1 MSVSQGRMCITLKP
15 TTGYNRLQ
23 PHVHHVHHVPAIR
36 DGSLIQTFRSI
47 PSSSLLETLW
57 SSTVPMAPWN
67 PNTLKPFLQEPF
79 LRHFERFY
87 SFQSNLAC
95 PFSQGL
101 IGQVPGSR
109 NTDHIRLHGFQMIS
123 DDFRWFQM
131 ISDEFRW
138 FQSFWQHVMQSQ
150 FFERLESVS
159 KYEVLIQLLAA
170 RGFLVYAVVRK
181 HSGEDWIKQ
190 KLHGLGA
197 AHVFLSSEDI
207 RGRLEE
213 LERALPQ
220 LALDGVGGA
229 ATNQL
234 VQALAKTGDLVCF
247 GVAGGSNQQA
257 VTLATG
263 KKWKG
268 SLLQFSF
275 DEWLNR
281 DVATNS
287 RILNDMLLEVTELV
301 KQKKMQFVI
310 KEYTTERFNMA
321 VLNAKQIGRTH
332 AVVLHLPR
340 LQENPSR
347 NAEGQALAVP
357 ETSLEKDHVSR
368 HNRSWDLDF
377 LQWEDT
383 NADEEIE
390 WRIQKE
396 KNLFQKV
403 PHPAGAIQKFVEAPP
418 TAIAQELGCSAE
430 KAEAVLFWLPGRGE
444 IPQEHAHWLETLC
457 VNREL
462 RVLILEPHQLEQ
474 DLKWQLGPKRCNP
487 KDHQNSSKL
496 IKYPQITHQTHQNTN
511 PFWSFCIS
519 PVLKAMEI
527 RYDMRLGCNIDGDF
541 AQFLQRCSLEW
552 TRVVSF
558 IQAVSGQTM
567 MPCRFD
573 SNL

>member
-1 MSVSQGRMCITLKP
+1 
-15 TTGYNRLQ
+15 
-23 PHVHHVHHVPAIR
+23 
-36 DGSLIQTFRSI
+36 
-47 PSSSLLETLW
+47 
-57 SSTVPMAPWN
+57 
-67 PNTLKPFLQEPF
+67 
-79 LRHFERFY
+79 
-87 SFQSNLAC
+87 
-95 PFSQGL
+95 
-101 IGQVPGSR
+101 
-109 NTDHIRLHGFQMIS
+109 
-123 DDFRWFQM
+123 
-131 ISDEFRW
+131 
-138 FQSFWQHVMQSQ
+138 MQSQ

-496 IKYPQITHQTHQNTN
+496 IKTHQNSSN
-511 PFWSFCIS
+511 
-519 PVLKAMEI
+519 I
-527 RYDMRLGCNIDGDF
+527 RKSLTKLTKLTKSQIHFDHF
-541 AQFLQRCSLEW
+541 AFHLC
-552 TRVVSF
+552 
-558 IQAVSGQTM
+558 
-567 MPCRFD
+567 
-573 SNL
+573 